1 MNIGVKKIAV
11 FSIVLAFSLLLV
23 SCSFQ
28 EETKIGVMS
37 MNQVLNQSQRAQELQ
52 TELENYN
59 NQEQN
64 FEVRKEELE
73 EKLNNELNT
82 VLGEISEEKELD
94 IILYK
99 DKSYYGGID
108 ITAEVI
114 DKIDEKYYEE
124 NDGAENGE

>member
-11 FSIVLAFSLLLV
+11 FSIVLAFSFLLV

-52 TELENYN
+52 TELENFSD
-59 NQEQN
+59 EEEN

-73 EKLNNELNT
+73 KKLNNELNT

-108 ITAEVI
+108 ITSEVV
-114 DKIDEKYYEE
+114 DKIDEKYYEV
-124 NDGAENGE
+124 NDGAENEE

>member
-1 MNIGVKKIAV
+1 
-11 FSIVLAFSLLLV
+11 
-23 SCSFQ
+23 
-28 EETKIGVMS
+28 
-37 MNQVLNQSQRAQELQ
+37 MNQVLNESQRAQELQ
-52 TELENYN
+52 TELENFSN
-59 NQEQN
+59 KEEN

-108 ITAEVI
+108 ITSEVVEI
-114 DKIDEKYYEE
+114 IDEKYYEQ

>member
-1 MNIGVKKIAV
+1 MNIGIKKIAV
-11 FSIVLAFSLLLV
+11 FSIILAFSFLLV

-28 EETKIGVMS
+28 GETKIGVMS
-37 MNQVLNQSQRAQELQ
+37 MNQVLNESQRAQELQ
-52 TELENYN
+52 TELEDFSNK
-59 NQEQN
+59 EEN

-108 ITAEVI
+108 ITSEVVEI
-114 DKIDEKYYEE
+114 IDEKYYEQ

>member
-1 MNIGVKKIAV
+1 MNIGIKKIAV
-11 FSIVLAFSLLLV
+11 FSIILAFSFLLV

-37 MNQVLNQSQRAQELQ
+37 MNQVLNESQRAQELQ
-52 TELENYN
+52 TELENFSN
-59 NQEQN
+59 KEEN

-108 ITAEVI
+108 ITSEVV
-114 DKIDEKYYEE
+114 DKIDEKYYEV
-124 NDGAENGE
+124 NDGAENEE

>member
-1 MNIGVKKIAV
+1 MNIGIKKIAV
-11 FSIVLAFSLLLV
+11 FSIILAFSFLLV

-37 MNQVLNQSQRAQELQ
+37 MNQVLNESQRAQELQ
-52 TELENYN
+52 TELENFSN
-59 NQEQN
+59 KEEN

-108 ITAEVI
+108 ITSEVVEI
-114 DKIDEKYYEE
+114 IDEKYFEQ

>member
-1 MNIGVKKIAV
+1 MNIGIKKIAI
-11 FSIVLAFSLLLV
+11 FSIILAFSFLLV

-37 MNQVLNQSQRAQELQ
+37 MNQVLNESQRAQELQ
-52 TELENYN
+52 TELENFSN
-59 NQEQN
+59 KEEN

-108 ITAEVI
+108 ITSEVVEI
-114 DKIDEKYYEE
+114 IDEKYYEQ

>member
-1 MNIGVKKIAV
+1 MNIGIKKIAV
-11 FSIVLAFSLLLV
+11 FSIILAFSFLLV

-37 MNQVLNQSQRAQELQ
+37 MNQVLNDSQRAQELQ
-52 TELENYN
+52 TELENFSN
-59 NQEQN
+59 KEEN

-108 ITAEVI
+108 ITSEVVEI
-114 DKIDEKYYEE
+114 IDEKYYEQ

>member
-108 ITAEVI
+108 ITSEVI

>member
-52 TELENYN
+52 TELENYS

-64 FEVRKEELE
+64 FEIRKEELE

-108 ITAEVI
+108 ITSEVI

>member
-1 MNIGVKKIAV
+1 
-11 FSIVLAFSLLLV
+11 
-23 SCSFQ
+23 
-28 EETKIGVMS
+28 

-52 TELENYN
+52 TELENYS

-64 FEVRKEELE
+64 FEIRKEELE
-73 EKLNNELNT
+73 KELNEELNT
-82 VLGEISEEKELD
+82 VLEEISQEKELD

-108 ITAEVI
+108 ITSEVI

>member
-1 MNIGVKKIAV
+1 MNIGIKKIAI
-11 FSIVLAFSLLLV
+11 FSIILAFSFLLV

-37 MNQVLNQSQRAQELQ
+37 MNQVLNESQRAQELQ
-52 TELENYN
+52 TELENFSN
-59 NQEQN
+59 KEEN

-108 ITAEVI
+108 ITSEVVEI
-114 DKIDEKYYEE
+114 IDEKYFEQ

>member
-1 MNIGVKKIAV
+1 MNIGIKKIAV
-11 FSIVLAFSLLLV
+11 FSIILAFSFLLV

-37 MNQVLNQSQRAQELQ
+37 MNQVLNESQRAQELQ
-52 TELENYN
+52 TELENFSN
-59 NQEQN
+59 KEEN

-108 ITAEVI
+108 ITSEVVEI
-114 DKIDEKYYEE
+114 IDEKYYEQ